1 MKVLLGVD
9 FPDVYHP
16 SLIPFCKRLSISVG
30 HIQWVHGDA
39 YIGIIIFTPIDDKGS
54 QISDSYHFDNSDC
67 SGICRE

>member
-30 HIQWVHGDA
+30 HIQWDHGDA
-39 YIGIIIFTPIDDKGS
+39 YICVNIAEINKWRADVDKSVRVIF
-54 QISDSYHFDNSDC
+54 
-67 SGICRE
+67 